1 MQSDKAASY
10 WMKAKLTETHVTSK
24 CETNEHTSA
33 QPTASERGSSES
45 ITGYPVHIYEPEK
58 GNIVEMNQSI
68 SVQIVITYQS
78 IPNFK

>member
-24 CETNEHTSA
+24 FETNEHTSA

-45 ITGYPVHIYEPEK
+45 IKPAWDT
-58 GNIVEMNQSI
+58 QSI
-68 SVQIVITYQS
+68 YTNQKRAASL
-78 IPNFK
+78 K